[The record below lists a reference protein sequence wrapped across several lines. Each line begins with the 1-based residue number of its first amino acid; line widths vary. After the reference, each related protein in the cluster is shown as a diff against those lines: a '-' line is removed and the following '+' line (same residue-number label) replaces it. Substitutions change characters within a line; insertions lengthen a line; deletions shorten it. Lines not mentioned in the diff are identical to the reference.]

1 LKELLAASGYRVSSP
16 KDLAH
21 LDEPAQEIINTWI
34 STSVDAL
41 EHALVAIEYLI
52 DPETI
57 LIGGRLPGPLVDRLA
72 DSLNERLRS
81 RRSTPSS
88 VSIARAALADDAPAV
103 GAAVLAFSDR
113 FLPTRFALMKPALQ
127 QP

>member
-1 LKELLAASGYRVSSP
+1 
-16 KDLAH
+16 
-21 LDEPAQEIINTWI
+21 
-34 STSVDAL
+34 
-41 EHALVAIEYLI
+41 ALVAIEYLI